1 MKPKEIL
8 LVLVITTDLVTL
20 SLCEDS
26 CRLLLEKFS
35 ESSSKFTKC
44 ATQFA
49 RPIKM
54 CRECKEDFLDVRKYY
69 DALEHAQ
76 EEGIICKD
84 ILTSQDKVEIIK
96 ETYNFIIS
104 SDGLWAKGFCS
115 SCYSSPFTY
124 ESGLTNNTKM
134 FFGMY
139 DTVRECFSLHPDT
152 SNTTEP
158 SEACSECREKYDSLQ
173 DFYKEYFLGRQ
184 FPNMD
189 GICFD
194 VLDSMNTTQHHWGS
208 GHYQCERQIKGS
220 APLITA
226 VLIVL
231 SSPVLLYLLV
241 RFSPG
246 HGAARER
253 LVAHHGF
260 LTQTRQA
267 GPHTGP
273 QTGPQT
279 GGQSGGG
286 AGGGQSE
293 IRRSSRED
301 M

>member
-1 MKPKEIL
+1 MKPKEL
-8 LVLVITTDLVTL
+8 LIALLMTADLVGL

-26 CRLLLEKFS
+26 CRILLEKFS
-35 ESSSKFTKC
+35 ESSSQFTKC

-54 CRECKEDFLDVRKYY
+54 CRECKEDFLNVRKYY
-69 DALEHAQ
+69 NALEHAQ
-76 EEGIICKD
+76 EEGIVCKD

-115 SCYSSPFTY
+115 ACYSSPFNH
-124 ESGLTNNTKM
+124 ESVLTNNTKM
-134 FFGMY
+134 FFGLY
-139 DTVRECFSLHPDT
+139 DTVRECFSQHPNS
-152 SNTTEP
+152 SNSTEP
-158 SEACSECREKYDSLQ
+158 SEACTECRVKYDTLQ
-173 DFYKEYFLGRQ
+173 DFYKENFLGQQ
-184 FPNMD
+184 FPNLD

-194 VLDSMNTTQHHWGS
+194 VLDTMNSTQHHWGS
-208 GHYQCERQIKGS
+208 GHYQCERRIQSS

-260 LTQTRQA
+260 LTQPR
-267 GPHTGP
+267 H
-273 QTGPQT
+273 
-279 GGQSGGG
+279 G
-286 AGGGQSE
+286 AGGQAGGE
-293 IRRSSRED
+293 TEPTSSQQED